1 MEKIN
6 MNRISRQLIKI
17 ANDANQHLQLTL
29 KLNGTSSYMIVPF
42 GKEGMD
48 AEQLVTYILKTE
60 KQLKIG
66 FDQLHEHI
74 ESCRYY
80 GIQLHNGQ
88 LFAYCSAGV
97 YNIAKAFVENEY
109 YYAMSNHIK
118 LNGIDGDKVKSF
130 VQDLFKECFK
140 NISIKIQD
148 AQIGEIISWAK
159 KILDRRMRQL

>member
-6 MNRISRQLIKI
+6 MNIISKQLLKI

-48 AEQLVTYILKTE
+48 VEQLVTYILKTE

-66 FDQLHEHI
+66 FNQLNEHI
-74 ESCRYY
+74 EYCRYY
-80 GIQLHNGQ
+80 GIELHNGQ
-88 LFAYCSAGV
+88 LFAYCSVSV
-97 YNIAKAFVENEY
+97 YYIAEAFVENEY
-109 YYAMSNHIK
+109 YQAKSNHIK
-118 LNGIDGDKVKSF
+118 LNCIDGDKVKSF

-148 AQIGEIISWAK
+148 SQIDEIISWAK
-159 KILDRRMRQL
+159 KILDKRIRQL

>member
-6 MNRISRQLIKI
+6 MNRISRQLLQI

-29 KLNGTSSYMIVPF
+29 KLNGTSSYMIVPL

-48 AEQLVTYILKTE
+48 AEQLVTYILRTE
-60 KQLKIG
+60 KQLKQG
-66 FDQLHEHI
+66 FDQLSENI
-74 ESCRYY
+74 EQCRYY
-80 GIQLHNGQ
+80 GIELHNGQ
-88 LFAYCSAGV
+88 LFAHCAASV
-97 YNIAKAFVENEY
+97 YYIAKTFVENER

-118 LNGIDGDKVKSF
+118 FKDIDGDKVKSF

-148 AQIGEIISWAK
+148 SQIGEIISWAK